1 MIKVDNVEKP
11 FVNYMQKVIPLAFN
25 ESLSYYEQLCLI
37 LNYIKNEITPSL
49 NTLIDEY
56 SNVVNSVEKLEK
68 YIDDYFNSEDF
79 NNKVTTAIDT
89 KLNAMATSGELENII
104 TAYLKLNALICFDT
118 IALMKASTNLTNG
131 SYVKTYG
138 STEFNNKKG
147 AFYKVRTKQESDV
160 VDEVN
165 IIELYNNLVAVL
177 ILQDDFDSLQTQV
190 NNLSDSLNTTNQKV
204 NELETGLNT
213 TNTNVSNVQ
222 NDLNTTNNNLNTT
235 NNNVSAL
242 ETQTNNNTLNL
253 RFNSKF
259 LNDEITTPNQDIEI
273 NSKQVIAFYNENKSI
288 MQIVGELN
296 VKILNATP
304 QIVIYVIPFPDDL
317 ISNYAGNF
325 SPINVYKNN
334 GSNMY
339 ESANASAYVATLK
352 KPSSEPLN
360 PNPIQL
366 TISVL
371 KFNLENF
378 NVNEE
383 YTIYFQSLILL
394 NK

>member
-11 FVNYMQKVIPLAFN
+11 FASYMQKVIPLAFN

-56 SNVVNSVEKLEK
+56 SDVVNSVEKLQN

-79 NNKVTTAIDT
+79 NNKITTAIDT

-118 IALMKASTNLTNG
+118 VPLMKASTNLTNG

-204 NELETGLNT
+204 TELETGLNT

-222 NDLNTTNNNLNTT
+222 NNLNTT
-235 NNNVSAL
+235 NNKVSAL

-273 NSKQVIAFYNENKSI
+273 NSKQVFAFYNENKSI

-339 ESANASAYVATLK
+339 ESANASAYVATIK

>member
-11 FVNYMQKVIPLAFN
+11 FANYMQKVIPLAFN

-56 SNVVNSVEKLEK
+56 SDVVNSVEKLQK

-89 KLNAMATSGELENII
+89 KLNAMANSGELENII

-118 IALMKASTNLTNG
+118 IQLMKASTNLTNG

-190 NNLSDSLNTTNQKV
+190 NNLSDSLNNTNQKV
-204 NELETGLNT
+204 TELETGLNN

-222 NDLNTTNNNLNTT
+222 NDLNTTNNN
-235 NNNVSAL
+235 VSAL
-242 ETQTNNNTLNL
+242 QNKLTITNKDVNYDLVNCTIPEMEDALELSGNSDNTILQFRNYLTIKPTPNSERKYFITLKNSDNTNITFNGRTIDTTLYGIQETTENGVSVVYPIIANFHLGSDSIMIFFSLFENEVS
-253 RFNSKF
+253 RGDVKF
-259 LNDEITTPNQDIEI
+259 LFNDI
-273 NSKQVIAFYNENKSI
+273 F
-288 MQIVGELN
+288 M
-296 VKILNATP
+296 
-304 QIVIYVIPFPDDL
+304 
-317 ISNYAGNF
+317 
-325 SPINVYKNN
+325 
-334 GSNMY
+334 
-339 ESANASAYVATLK
+339 
-352 KPSSEPLN
+352 
-360 PNPIQL
+360 
-366 TISVL
+366 
-371 KFNLENF
+371 
-378 NVNEE
+378 
-383 YTIYFQSLILL
+383 
-394 NK
+394 

>member
-56 SNVVNSVEKLEK
+56 SGLVNSVEKLQN

-89 KLNAMATSGELENII
+89 KLNAMANSGELENII

-118 IALMKASTNLTNG
+118 IPLMKASTNLTNG

-177 ILQDDFDSLQTQV
+177 IMQDDFDSLQTQV

-204 NELETGLNT
+204 TELETGLNT

-222 NDLNTTNNNLNTT
+222 NNLNTT
-235 NNNVSAL
+235 NNKVSTL

-273 NSKQVIAFYNENKSI
+273 NSKQVFAFYNENKSI

-296 VKILNATP
+296 VKILNNTP

-317 ISNYAGNF
+317 VTNYAGNF

-334 GSNMY
+334 GNNMY
-339 ESANASAYVATLK
+339 ESANASAYVATIK

>member
-1 MIKVDNVEKP
+1 M
-11 FVNYMQKVIPLAFN
+11 
-25 ESLSYYEQLCLI
+25 
-37 LNYIKNEITPSL
+37 
-49 NTLIDEY
+49 
-56 SNVVNSVEKLEK
+56 
-68 YIDDYFNSEDF
+68 
-79 NNKVTTAIDT
+79 
-89 KLNAMATSGELENII
+89 
-104 TAYLKLNALICFDT
+104 
-118 IALMKASTNLTNG
+118 
-131 SYVKTYG
+131 
-138 STEFNNKKG
+138 
-147 AFYKVRTKQESDV
+147 
-160 VDEVN
+160 
-165 IIELYNNLVAVL
+165 
-177 ILQDDFDSLQTQV
+177 
-190 NNLSDSLNTTNQKV
+190 
-204 NELETGLNT
+204 
-213 TNTNVSNVQ
+213 
-222 NDLNTTNNNLNTT
+222 
-235 NNNVSAL
+235 

-273 NSKQVIAFYNENKSI
+273 NSKQVFAFYNENKSI

-339 ESANASAYVATLK
+339 ESANASAYVATIK
-352 KPSSEPLN
+352 KPSSESLN
-360 PNPIQL
+360 PKPIQL
-366 TISVL
+366 TISFL

>member
-49 NTLIDEY
+49 NTLIDDY
-56 SNVVNSVEKLEK
+56 SYVVNSVEKLQK
-68 YIDDYFNSEDF
+68 YINDYFNSEDF

-89 KLNAMATSGELENII
+89 KLNAMVTSGELENII

-204 NELETGLNT
+204 TELETGLNT

-235 NNNVSAL
+235 NNNVSNL
-242 ETQTNNNTLNL
+242 QNKLNIQNFSVKYNLTGCTIDNTYNLFNL
-253 RFNSKF
+253 RKNSDNTIF
-259 LNDEITTPNQDIEI
+259 E
-273 NSKQVIAFYNENKSI
+273 F
-288 MQIVGELN
+288 
-296 VKILNATP
+296 
-304 QIVIYVIPFPDDL
+304 
-317 ISNYAGNF
+317 SNYLSVNLTADSFFIYLLDSNNEKIIPNISLDTSVTGKNTTKNTEIECF
-325 SPINVYKNN
+325 VHFGTDGIAINVLSGANTGDRVDVLFNN
-334 GSNMY
+334 IFM
-339 ESANASAYVATLK
+339 
-352 KPSSEPLN
+352 
-360 PNPIQL
+360 
-366 TISVL
+366 
-371 KFNLENF
+371 
-378 NVNEE
+378 
-383 YTIYFQSLILL
+383 
-394 NK
+394 

>member
-11 FVNYMQKVIPLAFN
+11 FVGYMQKVIPLAFN

-56 SNVVNSVEKLEK
+56 SGLVNSVEKLQK

-79 NNKVTTAIDT
+79 NNKITTAIDT
-89 KLNAMATSGELENII
+89 KLNAMANSGELENII

-118 IALMKASTNLTNG
+118 IPLMKASTNLTNG

-177 ILQDDFDSLQTQV
+177 IIQDDFDSLQTQV

-204 NELETGLNT
+204 TELETGLNT

-222 NDLNTTNNNLNTT
+222 NNLNTT
-235 NNNVSAL
+235 NNKVSTL

-273 NSKQVIAFYNENKSI
+273 NSKQVFAFYNENKSI

-325 SPINVYKNN
+325 TPINVYKNN

-339 ESANASAYVATLK
+339 ESANASAYVATIK
-352 KPSSEPLN
+352 KPSSEPFN

-383 YTIYFQSLILL
+383 YTIYFQSLVLL

>member
-1 MIKVDNVEKP
+1 MIKVENVEKP

-56 SNVVNSVEKLEK
+56 SGLVNSVEKLEK

-79 NNKVTTAIDT
+79 NNKITTAIDT

-118 IALMKASTNLTNG
+118 VALMKASTNLTNG

-204 NELETGLNT
+204 TELETGLNT

-222 NDLNTTNNNLNTT
+222 NNLNTT

-273 NSKQVIAFYNENKSI
+273 NSKQVFAFYNENKSI

-317 ISNYAGNF
+317 VTNYAGNF

-339 ESANASAYVATLK
+339 ESANASAYVATIK
-352 KPSSEPLN
+352 KPSSESLN

-383 YTIYFQSLILL
+383 YTIYFQSLVLL

>member
-1 MIKVDNVEKP
+1 MIKVNNVEKP

-56 SNVVNSVEKLEK
+56 SVVVNSVEKLEK

-89 KLNAMATSGELENII
+89 KLNAMANSGELENII

-118 IALMKASTNLTNG
+118 IPLMKASTNLTNG

-222 NDLNTTNNNLNTT
+222 NDLNTTNNN
-235 NNNVSAL
+235 VSAL

-273 NSKQVIAFYNENKSI
+273 NSKQVFAFYNENKSI

-339 ESANASAYVATLK
+339 ESANASAYVATIK

>member
-1 MIKVDNVEKP
+1 MIKVDNIEKP
-11 FVNYMQKVIPLAFN
+11 FVSYMQKVIPLAFN

-56 SNVVNSVEKLEK
+56 SDLVNSVERLQN

-118 IALMKASTNLTNG
+118 IPLMKASTNLTNG

-204 NELETGLNT
+204 TELETGLNT

-222 NDLNTTNNNLNTT
+222 NDLNTT

-273 NSKQVIAFYNENKSI
+273 NSKQVFAFYNENKSI

-317 ISNYAGNF
+317 ITNYAGNF

-339 ESANASAYVATLK
+339 ESANASAYVATIK
-352 KPSSEPLN
+352 KPSSEPFN

>member
-1 MIKVDNVEKP
+1 MIKVDNIEKP
-11 FVNYMQKVIPLAFN
+11 FVSYMQKVIPLAFN

-56 SNVVNSVEKLEK
+56 SDLVNSVEKLEK

-118 IALMKASTNLTNG
+118 IPLMKASTNLTNG

-204 NELETGLNT
+204 TELETGLNT

-222 NDLNTTNNNLNTT
+222 NNLNTT

-273 NSKQVIAFYNENKSI
+273 NSKQVFAFYNENKSI

-317 ISNYAGNF
+317 ITNYAGNF

-339 ESANASAYVATLK
+339 ESANASAYVATIK
-352 KPSSEPLN
+352 KPSSEPFN

>member
-1 MIKVDNVEKP
+1 MTELNKIDKP
-11 FVNYMQKVIPLAFN
+11 FTAYMQKVIPLAFN

-56 SNVVNSVEKLEK
+56 SDLVNSVEKLQN

-79 NNKVTTAIDT
+79 NNKITTAIDT
-89 KLNAMATSGELENII
+89 KLNAMATSGALENII

-118 IALMKASTNLTNG
+118 IPLMKASTNLTNG

-204 NELETGLNT
+204 TELETGLNT

-222 NDLNTTNNNLNTT
+222 NDLNTT

-273 NSKQVIAFYNENKSI
+273 NSKQVFAFYNENKSI

-339 ESANASAYVATLK
+339 ESANASAYVATIK

>member
-56 SNVVNSVEKLEK
+56 SDVVNSVEKLEK

-118 IALMKASTNLTNG
+118 IPLMKASTNLTNG

-147 AFYKVRTKQESDV
+147 AFYKVRTKQESDI

-177 ILQDDFDSLQTQV
+177 IIQDDFDSLQTQV

-204 NELETGLNT
+204 TELETGLNT

-222 NDLNTTNNNLNTT
+222 NDLNTTNS
-235 NNNVSAL
+235 NVSAL

-273 NSKQVIAFYNENKSI
+273 NSKQVFAFYNENKSI

-339 ESANASAYVATLK
+339 ESANASAYVATIK

>member
-49 NTLIDEY
+49 NTLIDDY
-56 SNVVNSVEKLEK
+56 SNVVNSVEKLQK

-89 KLNAMATSGELENII
+89 KLNAMVTSGELENII

-204 NELETGLNT
+204 TELETGLNT

-222 NDLNTTNNNLNTT
+222 NDLNTTNS
-235 NNNVSAL
+235 NVSAL

-273 NSKQVIAFYNENKSI
+273 NSKQVFAYYNENKSI

-296 VKILNATP
+296 VKILNVTP

-317 ISNYAGNF
+317 ITNYAGNF

-339 ESANASAYVATLK
+339 ESANASAYVATIK

>member
-56 SNVVNSVEKLEK
+56 SDVVNSVEKLEK

-79 NNKVTTAIDT
+79 NNKITTAIDT

-118 IALMKASTNLTNG
+118 VALMKASTNLTNG

-165 IIELYNNLVAVL
+165 IIELYNNLVAIL

-204 NELETGLNT
+204 TELETGLNT
-213 TNTNVSNVQ
+213 TNTNVSN
-222 NDLNTTNNNLNTT
+222 NTNSITALQNNLNTT
-235 NNNVSAL
+235 NNNVSTL

-253 RFNSKF
+253 KFNSKF
-259 LNDEITTPNQDIEI
+259 LDNEITTPNQDIEI
-273 NSKQVIAFYNENKSI
+273 NSKQVFAFYNENKSI

-304 QIVIYVIPFPDDL
+304 QIIVYVIPFPDDL

-339 ESANASAYVATLK
+339 ESANASAYVATIK

-371 KFNLENF
+371 KYNLEDF

>member
-1 MIKVDNVEKP
+1 MKELTKIDKP
-11 FVNYMQKVIPLAFN
+11 FTAYMQKVIPLAFN

-37 LNYIKNEITPSL
+37 LKYIKNEITPSL

-56 SNVVNSVEKLEK
+56 SDLANSVEKLQN

-89 KLNAMATSGELENII
+89 KLNAMANSGELENII

-118 IALMKASTNLTNG
+118 IPLMKASTNLTNG

-177 ILQDDFDSLQTQV
+177 IIQDDFDSLQTQV
-190 NNLSDSLNTTNQKV
+190 NNLSDNLNTTNQKV
-204 NELETGLNT
+204 TELETGLNT

-222 NDLNTTNNNLNTT
+222 NNLNTT

-242 ETQTNNNTLNL
+242 QNKLTITNKDVNYNLVNCTIPEMEDALELSGNSDNTILQFRNYLTIKPTPNSERKYFITLKNSDNTNMVFNGRTIDTTLYGIQETTENGVSVVYPIIANFHLGSDSIMIFFSLFENEVS
-253 RFNSKF
+253 RGDVKF
-259 LNDEITTPNQDIEI
+259 LFNDI
-273 NSKQVIAFYNENKSI
+273 F
-288 MQIVGELN
+288 M
-296 VKILNATP
+296 
-304 QIVIYVIPFPDDL
+304 
-317 ISNYAGNF
+317 
-325 SPINVYKNN
+325 
-334 GSNMY
+334 
-339 ESANASAYVATLK
+339 
-352 KPSSEPLN
+352 
-360 PNPIQL
+360 
-366 TISVL
+366 
-371 KFNLENF
+371 
-378 NVNEE
+378 
-383 YTIYFQSLILL
+383 
-394 NK
+394 

>member
-11 FVNYMQKVIPLAFN
+11 FASYMQKVIPLAFN

-56 SNVVNSVEKLEK
+56 SDVVNSVEKLEK

-79 NNKVTTAIDT
+79 NNKITTAIDT

-118 IALMKASTNLTNG
+118 IPLMKASTNLTNG

-204 NELETGLNT
+204 TELETGLNT

-222 NDLNTTNNNLNTT
+222 NNLNTT
-235 NNNVSAL
+235 NNKVSAL

-273 NSKQVIAFYNENKSI
+273 NSKQVFAFYNENKSI

-339 ESANASAYVATLK
+339 ESANASAYVATIK

>member
-1 MIKVDNVEKP
+1 MTELNKIDKP
-11 FVNYMQKVIPLAFN
+11 FTAYMQKVIPLAFN

-37 LNYIKNEITPSL
+37 LKYIKNEITPSL

-56 SNVVNSVEKLEK
+56 SDLVNSVEKLQN

-89 KLNAMATSGELENII
+89 KLNAMANSGELENII

-118 IALMKASTNLTNG
+118 IPLMKASTNLTNG

-204 NELETGLNT
+204 TELETGLNT

-222 NDLNTTNNNLNTT
+222 NDLNTT

-273 NSKQVIAFYNENKSI
+273 NSKQVFAFYNENKSI

-339 ESANASAYVATLK
+339 ESANASAYVATIK

>member
-11 FVNYMQKVIPLAFN
+11 FASYMQKVIPLAFN

-56 SNVVNSVEKLEK
+56 SDVVNSVEKLEK

-79 NNKVTTAIDT
+79 NNKITTAIDT

-118 IALMKASTNLTNG
+118 IPLMKASTNLTNG

-177 ILQDDFDSLQTQV
+177 IIQDDFDSLQTQV

-204 NELETGLNT
+204 TELETGLNT

-222 NDLNTTNNNLNTT
+222 NDLNTTNS
-235 NNNVSAL
+235 NVSAL

-273 NSKQVIAFYNENKSI
+273 NSKQVFAFYNENKSI

-317 ISNYAGNF
+317 INNYAGNF

-339 ESANASAYVATLK
+339 ESANASAYVATIK
-352 KPSSEPLN
+352 KPSSEPFN

-371 KFNLENF
+371 KYNLENF

>member
-37 LNYIKNEITPSL
+37 LKYIKNEITPSL

-56 SNVVNSVEKLEK
+56 SDLVNSVEKLQN

-79 NNKVTTAIDT
+79 NNKITTAIDT
-89 KLNAMATSGELENII
+89 KLNAMANSGELENII

-147 AFYKVRTKQESDV
+147 AFYKVRTKQESDI

-204 NELETGLNT
+204 TELETGLNT

-222 NDLNTTNNNLNTT
+222 NDLNTT

-273 NSKQVIAFYNENKSI
+273 NSKQVFAFYNENKSI

-296 VKILNATP
+296 VKILNDTP

-317 ISNYAGNF
+317 VTNYAGNF

-339 ESANASAYVATLK
+339 ESANASAYVATIK
-352 KPSSEPLN
+352 KPSSESLN

>member
-1 MIKVDNVEKP
+1 MKELTKIDKP
-11 FVNYMQKVIPLAFN
+11 FTAYMQKVIPLAFN

-37 LNYIKNEITPSL
+37 LKYIKNEITPSL

-56 SNVVNSVEKLEK
+56 SDLVNSVEKLQN

-79 NNKVTTAIDT
+79 NNKITTAIDT
-89 KLNAMATSGELENII
+89 KLNAMVTSGELENII

-190 NNLSDSLNTTNQKV
+190 NNLSDTLNTTNQKV
-204 NELETGLNT
+204 TELETGLNT
-213 TNTNVSNVQ
+213 TNT
-222 NDLNTTNNNLNTT
+222 
-235 NNNVSAL
+235 NVSAL

-259 LNDEITTPNQDIEI
+259 LNNEITTPNQDIEI
-273 NSKQVIAFYNENKSI
+273 NSKQVFAFYNENKSI

-304 QIVIYVIPFPDDL
+304 QIVIYVIPFPDDP

-339 ESANASAYVATLK
+339 ESANASAYVATIK

>member
-37 LNYIKNEITPSL
+37 LKYIKNEITPSL

-56 SNVVNSVEKLEK
+56 SDLVNSVEKLEK

-79 NNKVTTAIDT
+79 NNKITTAIDT
-89 KLNAMATSGELENII
+89 KLNAMATSGELENIV

-190 NNLSDSLNTTNQKV
+190 NNLSDTLNTTNQKV
-204 NELETGLNT
+204 TELETGLNT
-213 TNTNVSNVQ
+213 TNTNVSN
-222 NDLNTTNNNLNTT
+222 NTNSITTLENNLNTT

-273 NSKQVIAFYNENKSI
+273 NSKQVFAFYNENKSI

-296 VKILNATP
+296 VKILNNTP

-325 SPINVYKNN
+325 SPINAYKNN

-339 ESANASAYVATLK
+339 ESANASAYVATIK

>member
-11 FVNYMQKVIPLAFN
+11 FVSYMQKVIPLAFN

-56 SNVVNSVEKLEK
+56 SGLVNSVEKLQN
-68 YIDDYFNSEDF
+68 YINDYFNSEDF

-89 KLNAMATSGELENII
+89 KLNAMANSGELENII

-118 IALMKASTNLTNG
+118 IPLMKASTNLTNG

-177 ILQDDFDSLQTQV
+177 IIQDDFDSLQTQV

-204 NELETGLNT
+204 TELETGLNT

-222 NDLNTTNNNLNTT
+222 NNLNTT

-242 ETQTNNNTLNL
+242 ESQTNNNTLNL

-273 NSKQVIAFYNENKSI
+273 NSKQVFAFYNENKSI

-317 ISNYAGNF
+317 VTNYAGNF

-339 ESANASAYVATLK
+339 ESANASAYVATIK

>member
-56 SNVVNSVEKLEK
+56 SDVVNSVEKLEK

-89 KLNAMATSGELENII
+89 KLNAMANSGELENII

-222 NDLNTTNNNLNTT
+222 NDLNTTNNN
-235 NNNVSAL
+235 VSAL

-273 NSKQVIAFYNENKSI
+273 NSKQVFAFYNENKSI

-317 ISNYAGNF
+317 VTNYAGNF

-334 GSNMY
+334 GSNIY
-339 ESANASAYVATLK
+339 ESANASAYVATIK

>member
-11 FVNYMQKVIPLAFN
+11 FASYMQKVIPLAFN

-49 NTLIDEY
+49 NTLIDDY

-68 YIDDYFNSEDF
+68 YINDYFNSEDF

-204 NELETGLNT
+204 TELETGLNT

-222 NDLNTTNNNLNTT
+222 NDLNTT

-273 NSKQVIAFYNENKSI
+273 NSKQVFAFYNENKSI

-317 ISNYAGNF
+317 ITNYAGNF
-325 SPINVYKNN
+325 SPINAYKNN

-339 ESANASAYVATLK
+339 ENANASAYVATIK
-352 KPSSEPLN
+352 KPSSEPFN

>member
-56 SNVVNSVEKLEK
+56 SDVVNSVEKLEK

-89 KLNAMATSGELENII
+89 KLNAMANSGELENII

-131 SYVKTYG
+131 SYVETYG
-138 STEFNNKKG
+138 SNEFNNKKG

-213 TNTNVSNVQ
+213 TNSNVSNVQ

-235 NNNVSAL
+235 NNNVTALQNKLTITNKNVNYDLVNCTIPEMEDAL
-242 ETQTNNNTLNL
+242 ELSGNSDNTILQFRNYLTIKPTPNSERKYFITLKNSDNTNIVFNGRTIDTTLYGIQETTENGISVVYPIIANL
-253 RFNSKF
+253 HLGSDSIMIFFSLFENEVSRGDVKF
-259 LNDEITTPNQDIEI
+259 LFNDI
-273 NSKQVIAFYNENKSI
+273 F
-288 MQIVGELN
+288 M
-296 VKILNATP
+296 
-304 QIVIYVIPFPDDL
+304 
-317 ISNYAGNF
+317 
-325 SPINVYKNN
+325 
-334 GSNMY
+334 
-339 ESANASAYVATLK
+339 
-352 KPSSEPLN
+352 
-360 PNPIQL
+360 
-366 TISVL
+366 
-371 KFNLENF
+371 
-378 NVNEE
+378 
-383 YTIYFQSLILL
+383 
-394 NK
+394 

>member
-56 SNVVNSVEKLEK
+56 SDVVNSVKKLEK
-68 YIDDYFNSEDF
+68 YINDYFNSEDF

-89 KLNAMATSGELENII
+89 KLNAMVTSGELENII

-204 NELETGLNT
+204 TELETGLNT

-222 NDLNTTNNNLNTT
+222 NDLNTTNNK
-235 NNNVSAL
+235 VSTL
-242 ETQTNNNTLNL
+242 ENQTNNNTLNL
-253 RFNSKF
+253 KFNSKF
-259 LNDEITTPNQDIEI
+259 LDNEITTPNQDIEI
-273 NSKQVIAFYNENKSI
+273 NSKQVFAYYNENKSI

-317 ISNYAGNF
+317 ITNYAGNF
-325 SPINVYKNN
+325 SPISVYKNN

-339 ESANASAYVATLK
+339 ESANASSYVATIK
-352 KPSSEPLN
+352 KPSSESLN

-371 KFNLENF
+371 KFNLDNF

>member
-11 FVNYMQKVIPLAFN
+11 FASYMQKVIPLAFN

-56 SNVVNSVEKLEK
+56 SDLVTSVEKLQN

-79 NNKVTTAIDT
+79 NNKITTAIDT

-118 IALMKASTNLTNG
+118 IPLMKASTNLTNG

-177 ILQDDFDSLQTQV
+177 IIQDDFDSLQTQV

-204 NELETGLNT
+204 TELETGLNT

-222 NDLNTTNNNLNTT
+222 NDLNTTNS
-235 NNNVSAL
+235 NVSAL
-242 ETQTNNNTLNL
+242 ETQINNNTLNL

-273 NSKQVIAFYNENKSI
+273 NSKQVFAFYNENKSI

-317 ISNYAGNF
+317 INNYAGNF

-339 ESANASAYVATLK
+339 ESANASAYVATIK
-352 KPSSEPLN
+352 KPSSEPFN

-371 KFNLENF
+371 KYNLENF

>member
-1 MIKVDNVEKP
+1 MKELNKIDKP
-11 FVNYMQKVIPLAFN
+11 FTAYMQKVIPLAFN

-37 LNYIKNEITPSL
+37 LNYIKNKITPSL

-56 SNVVNSVEKLEK
+56 SDVVNSVEKLEK

-79 NNKVTTAIDT
+79 NNKITTAIDT
-89 KLNAMATSGELENII
+89 KLNAMANSGELENII

-118 IALMKASTNLTNG
+118 IPLMKASTNLTNG

-138 STEFNNKKG
+138 SNEFNNKKG

-165 IIELYNNLVAVL
+165 IIELNNNLVAIL

-190 NNLSDSLNTTNQKV
+190 NNLSDNLNTTNQKV
-204 NELETGLNT
+204 TELETGLNT
-213 TNTNVSNVQ
+213 TNTNVSN
-222 NDLNTTNNNLNTT
+222 NTNRITTLENNLNTT
-235 NNNVSAL
+235 NNKVSTL

-273 NSKQVIAFYNENKSI
+273 NSKQVFAFYNENKSI

-304 QIVIYVIPFPDDL
+304 QIIVYVIPFPDDS

-339 ESANASAYVATLK
+339 ESANASAYVATIK

>member
-37 LNYIKNEITPSL
+37 LKYIKNEITPSL

-56 SNVVNSVEKLEK
+56 SDLVNSVEKLQN

-79 NNKVTTAIDT
+79 NNKITTAIDT
-89 KLNAMATSGELENII
+89 KLNAMANSGELENII

-147 AFYKVRTKQESDV
+147 AFYKVRTKQESDI

-222 NDLNTTNNNLNTT
+222 NDLNTTNNN
-235 NNNVSAL
+235 VSAL

-273 NSKQVIAFYNENKSI
+273 NSKQVFAFYNENKSI

-296 VKILNATP
+296 VKILNDTP

-317 ISNYAGNF
+317 VTNYAGNF

-339 ESANASAYVATLK
+339 ESANASAYVATIK
-352 KPSSEPLN
+352 KPSSESLN

>member
-11 FVNYMQKVIPLAFN
+11 FASYMQKVIPLAFN

-37 LNYIKNEITPSL
+37 LNYIKNEITPNL
-49 NTLIDEY
+49 NNVIDEY
-56 SNVVNSVEKLEK
+56 SDLVNSVKKLQN

-79 NNKVTTAIDT
+79 NNKVTTEIDN

-118 IALMKASTNLTNG
+118 IPLMKASTNLVNG

-165 IIELYNNLVAVL
+165 IIELNNNLVAIL

-222 NDLNTTNNNLNTT
+222 NNLNTT

-273 NSKQVIAFYNENKSI
+273 NSKQVFAFYNENKSI

-317 ISNYAGNF
+317 INNYAGNF

-339 ESANASAYVATLK
+339 ESANASAYIATIK

>member
-1 MIKVDNVEKP
+1 MKELNKIEKP
-11 FVNYMQKVIPLAFN
+11 FTAYMQKVIPLAFN

-56 SNVVNSVEKLEK
+56 SGLVNSVEKLEK

-147 AFYKVRTKQESDV
+147 AFYKVRTKQDSDV

-165 IIELYNNLVAVL
+165 IIELYNNLVAIL

-204 NELETGLNT
+204 TELETGLNT
-213 TNTNVSNVQ
+213 TNTNVTNVQ
-222 NDLNTTNNNLNTT
+222 NDLNTTNNN
-235 NNNVSAL
+235 VSAL
-242 ETQTNNNTLNL
+242 QNKLAITNKNVNYDLVNCTIPEMEDALELSGNSDNSILQFRNYLTIKPTPNSERKYFITLKNSDNTNMIFNGRTIDTTLYGIQETTENGVSVVYPIIANFHLGSDSIMIFFSLFENEVS
-253 RFNSKF
+253 RGDVKF
-259 LNDEITTPNQDIEI
+259 LFNDI
-273 NSKQVIAFYNENKSI
+273 F
-288 MQIVGELN
+288 M
-296 VKILNATP
+296 
-304 QIVIYVIPFPDDL
+304 
-317 ISNYAGNF
+317 
-325 SPINVYKNN
+325 
-334 GSNMY
+334 
-339 ESANASAYVATLK
+339 
-352 KPSSEPLN
+352 
-360 PNPIQL
+360 
-366 TISVL
+366 
-371 KFNLENF
+371 
-378 NVNEE
+378 
-383 YTIYFQSLILL
+383 
-394 NK
+394 

>member
-1 MIKVDNVEKP
+1 MKELTKIDKP
-11 FVNYMQKVIPLAFN
+11 FTAYMQKVIPLAFN

-56 SNVVNSVEKLEK
+56 SDLVTSVEKLEN

-79 NNKVTTAIDT
+79 NNKITTAIDT
-89 KLNAMATSGELENII
+89 KLNAMANSGELENII

-118 IALMKASTNLTNG
+118 IPLMKASTNLTNG

-177 ILQDDFDSLQTQV
+177 IIQDDFDSLQTQV

-204 NELETGLNT
+204 TELETGLNT

-222 NDLNTTNNNLNTT
+222 NDLNTT

-273 NSKQVIAFYNENKSI
+273 NSKQVFAFYNENKSI

-339 ESANASAYVATLK
+339 ESANASAYVATIK
-352 KPSSEPLN
+352 KPSSEPFN

>member
-1 MIKVDNVEKP
+1 MIKVNNVEKP
-11 FVNYMQKVIPLAFN
+11 FVSYMQKVIPLAFN

-56 SNVVNSVEKLEK
+56 SDVVNSVEKLQN

-89 KLNAMATSGELENII
+89 KLNAMANSGELENII

-147 AFYKVRTKQESDV
+147 AFYKVRTKQESDI

-204 NELETGLNT
+204 TELETGLNT

-222 NDLNTTNNNLNTT
+222 NDLNTT

-273 NSKQVIAFYNENKSI
+273 NSKQVFAFYNENKSI

-339 ESANASAYVATLK
+339 ESANASAYVATIK
-352 KPSSEPLN
+352 KPSSEPFN

>member
-11 FVNYMQKVIPLAFN
+11 FVSYMQKVIPLAFN

-56 SNVVNSVEKLEK
+56 SGLVNSVQKLQN
-68 YIDDYFNSEDF
+68 YINDYFSSEDF

-89 KLNAMATSGELENII
+89 KLNAMANSGELENII

-118 IALMKASTNLTNG
+118 VALMKASTNLTNG

-147 AFYKVRTKQESDV
+147 AFYKVRTKQNSDV

-204 NELETGLNT
+204 TELETGLNT

-222 NDLNTTNNNLNTT
+222 NDLNTTNNNLK
-235 NNNVSAL
+235 
-242 ETQTNNNTLNL
+242 
-253 RFNSKF
+253 FNSKF

-273 NSKQVIAFYNENKSI
+273 NSKQVFAYYNENKSI

-296 VKILNATP
+296 VKILNNTP

-317 ISNYAGNF
+317 VANYAGNF

-339 ESANASAYVATLK
+339 ESANASAYVATIK

>member
-1 MIKVDNVEKP
+1 MIKVENVEKP

-56 SNVVNSVEKLEK
+56 SGLVNSVEKLQK

-79 NNKVTTAIDT
+79 NNKITTAIDT
-89 KLNAMATSGELENII
+89 KLNAMANSGELENII

-213 TNTNVSNVQ
+213 TNNNVTNVQ
-222 NDLNTTNNNLNTT
+222 NNLNTT
-235 NNNVSAL
+235 NNKVSTL
-242 ETQTNNNTLNL
+242 ENQTNNNTLNL

-273 NSKQVIAFYNENKSI
+273 NSKQVFAFYNENKSI

-317 ISNYAGNF
+317 VTNYAGNF

-339 ESANASAYVATLK
+339 ESANASAYVATIK

>member
-11 FVNYMQKVIPLAFN
+11 FVGYMQKVIPLAFN

-56 SNVVNSVEKLEK
+56 SDVVNSVEKLEK
-68 YIDDYFNSEDF
+68 YINDYFNSEDF

-89 KLNAMATSGELENII
+89 KLNAMANSGELENII

-118 IALMKASTNLTNG
+118 IPLMKASTNLTNG

-177 ILQDDFDSLQTQV
+177 IIQDDFDSLQTQV

-204 NELETGLNT
+204 TELETGLNA

-222 NDLNTTNNNLNTT
+222 NDLNTT

-259 LNDEITTPNQDIEI
+259 LENEITTPNQDIEI
-273 NSKQVIAFYNENKSI
+273 NSKQVFAFYNENKSI

-339 ESANASAYVATLK
+339 ESANASAYVATIK
-352 KPSSEPLN
+352 KPSSEPFN

>member
-56 SNVVNSVEKLEK
+56 SDVVNSVEKLEK

-79 NNKVTTAIDT
+79 NNKITTAIDT
-89 KLNAMATSGELENII
+89 KLNAMVTSGELENII

-190 NNLSDSLNTTNQKV
+190 NNLNDSLNTTNQKV

-222 NDLNTTNNNLNTT
+222 NDLNTT

-273 NSKQVIAFYNENKSI
+273 NSKQVFAFYNENKSI

-296 VKILNATP
+296 VKILNETP
-304 QIVIYVIPFPDDL
+304 QIIIYVIPFPDDL

-334 GSNMY
+334 GSNLY
-339 ESANASAYVATLK
+339 ESANASAYVATIK

>member
-56 SNVVNSVEKLEK
+56 SGLVNSVEKLQK

-89 KLNAMATSGELENII
+89 KLNAMANSGELENII

-118 IALMKASTNLTNG
+118 IPLMKASTNLTNG

-177 ILQDDFDSLQTQV
+177 IIQDDFDSLQTQV

-204 NELETGLNT
+204 TELETGLNT

-222 NDLNTTNNNLNTT
+222 NDLNTTNNN
-235 NNNVSAL
+235 VSAL
-242 ETQTNNNTLNL
+242 ESQTNNNTLNL

-273 NSKQVIAFYNENKSI
+273 NSKQVFAFYNENKSI

-317 ISNYAGNF
+317 VTNYAGNF

-339 ESANASAYVATLK
+339 ESANASAYVATIK
-352 KPSSEPLN
+352 KPSSEPFN